1 MSKQITMLAVSM
13 LILGGCASEP
23 SIDTGPD
30 AKMTFDGL
38 APINNSRFREAWA
51 DPDVDLKQYNK
62 MIIGGAEFEFRAV
75 KKSTGSTSV
84 RRNSNNEFWMDD
96 KTRAK
101 LVETVT
107 AVFAEELTSV
117 KGFTVTEEKGADTLI
132 LIGGLHDIVSR
143 VPPDL
148 VGRGEIYLSSLGEA
162 TLVIEARDSL
172 SGETIFRAVDRRAA
186 ERMGDMIN
194 VNSATTMSEVK
205 RWARRWAMRLRE
217 GLESIHE

>member
-1 MSKQITMLAVSM
+1 
-13 LILGGCASEP
+13 
-23 SIDTGPD
+23 
-30 AKMTFDGL
+30 
-38 APINNSRFREAWA
+38 
-51 DPDVDLKQYNK
+51 
-62 MIIGGAEFEFRAV
+62 
-75 KKSTGSTSV
+75 
-84 RRNSNNEFWMDD
+84 MDD

-194 VNSATTMSEVK
+194 VNSVTTMSEVK

>member
-1 MSKQITMLAVSM
+1 MSKRITMLAVLM
-13 LILGGCASEP
+13 LILAGCAGEP

-51 DPDVDLKQYNK
+51 DPDVDLKQYSK

-84 RRNSNNEFWMDD
+84 RRNSSNEFWMDD

-194 VNSATTMSEVK
+194 VNSVTTMSEVR
-205 RWARRWAMRLRE
+205 RWARRWATRLRE

>member
-1 MSKQITMLAVSM
+1 MSKQITMLAVLM
-13 LILGGCASEP
+13 LILAGCAGEP

-194 VNSATTMSEVK
+194 VNSVTTMSEVK

>member
-205 RWARRWAMRLRE
+205 RWARRWATRLRE

>member
-194 VNSATTMSEVK
+194 VNSVTTMSEVK

>member
-13 LILGGCASEP
+13 LILGGCAGEP

-51 DPDVDLKQYNK
+51 DPDVDLKQYSK

>member
-1 MSKQITMLAVSM
+1 MSKQITMLAVLM
-13 LILGGCASEP
+13 LILAGCAGEP

-194 VNSATTMSEVK
+194 VNSVTTMSEVR
-205 RWARRWAMRLRE
+205 RWARRWATRLRE